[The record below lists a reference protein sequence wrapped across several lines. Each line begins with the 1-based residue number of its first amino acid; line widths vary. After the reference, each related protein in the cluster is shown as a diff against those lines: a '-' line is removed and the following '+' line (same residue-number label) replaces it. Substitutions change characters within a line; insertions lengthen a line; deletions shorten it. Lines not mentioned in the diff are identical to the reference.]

1 MRNGWNML
9 WPHAV
14 RLVVGGI
21 FMYAG
26 AIKIVDVP
34 GFAKNIHNY
43 QMLSDLG
50 VNAAAIFLP
59 WLEVFTGAALI
70 LVPRLRRAAALWIL
84 LMLAVFTVAVV
95 VVRQAASTSVVLLA
109 VARQAVARPNPYHLR
124 YPDLALVVITL
135 RLRPAVVAVARSST
149 SARST
154 PWPLTMKT

>member
-95 VVRQAASTSVVLLA
+95 VALLRGLDISCGCMSTDPASAKIGWKKVAENAGLIILTALA
-109 VARQAVARPNPYHLR
+109 WWNTRRP
-124 YPDLALVVITL
+124 D
-135 RLRPAVVAVARSST
+135 
-149 SARST
+149 
-154 PWPLTMKT
+154 